1 MRNDEFMIL
10 ASDINDLS
18 PHFLHILNSKM
29 CQYPPKMCKMCII
42 PPKRGKNW
50 GGWRICSLY
59 SYINF
64 GHLLVICTSPQNGGI
79 VKESKVSHALDQVRF
94 CISRFCRRS
103 GDHGAIRG
111 RGRFGSIRMVRCL
124 GSGIQMFHLERV
136 VQWCH
141 SPHTGEMELQCS
153 W

>member
-50 GGWRICSLY
+50 GDGEFVLFIHIWILDIILS
-59 SYINF
+59 F
-64 GHLLVICTSPQNGGI
+64 AHPPKMGG
-79 VKESKVSHALDQVRF
+79 
-94 CISRFCRRS
+94 
-103 GDHGAIRG
+103 
-111 RGRFGSIRMVRCL
+111 
-124 GSGIQMFHLERV
+124 
-136 VQWCH
+136 
-141 SPHTGEMELQCS
+141 
-153 W
+153 